1 MAEQS
6 ARVCRSDDPT
16 IDHQMSDI
24 GMDIIENEAGVGD
37 DQRGALRISRCIRSQ
52 QPVYRFAYGG
62 DMLKVDPAL
71 RLVEKAQIWTLEEE
85 LQDFPSFD
93 LAAREPGIDITLG
106 KTVEIERRSRSEEHT
121 SELQSLMRISYAVF
135 CLKKKNKKI

>member
-71 RLVEKAQIWTLEEE
+71 RLVEKAQLWPLEEE
-85 LQDFPSFD
+85 LQDFPLFN
-93 LAAREPGIDITLG
+93 LAAREPGIA
-106 KTVEIERRSRSEEHT
+106 KTERASRRT
-121 SELQSLMRISYAVF
+121 TGVQTVAVAVVAVSS
-135 CLKKKNKKI
+135 KK

>member
-85 LQDFPSFD
+85 LQDFPRS
-93 LAAREPGIDITLG
+93 AGRRVG
-106 KTVEIERRSRSEEHT
+106 KECVSKCRSWWSP
-121 SELQSLMRISYAVF
+121 Y
-135 CLKKKNKKI
+135 N

>member
-1 MAEQS
+1 
-6 ARVCRSDDPT
+6 
-16 IDHQMSDI
+16 MSDI

-106 KTVEIERRSRSEEHT
+106 KTGTPADENEAELEGRSEEHT

-135 CLKKKNKKI
+135 CLKKKNLTYQKQAITRSN

>member
-106 KTVEIERRSRSEEHT
+106 KPVEIERRSHPFHTAPGPHRPLKTTTRSP
-121 SELQSLMRISYAVF
+121 
-135 CLKKKNKKI
+135 

>member
-52 QPVYRFAYGG
+52 QPVYRFAYEIGR
-62 DMLKVDPAL
+62 A
-71 RLVEKAQIWTLEEE
+71 
-85 LQDFPSFD
+85 SC
-93 LAAREPGIDITLG
+93 RER
-106 KTVEIERRSRSEEHT
+106 VCQYVS
-121 SELQSLMRISYAVF
+121 ISVVAVS
-135 CLKKKNKKI
+135 LKKKRKLMKSIKSNPQIIN